1 MFLKRLVL
9 MPLIVIVGACSDD
22 GDGRSGS
29 DLPPSSVPGVYSGVF
44 PCADCPGIATT
55 LWLRPDGRFFY
66 RQHYPEVDDREAMT
80 AYSLGRWTQGD
91 GDSSIRLAGAGP
103 ARTFSRGEEHTLLM
117 QTDSHLEHRLSRDPA
132 APDFLEAIRMTGMM
146 HMQGN
151 GASFTECLAGFV
163 VPVASG
169 REFSR
174 FRHQYRST
182 AEQGRAVY
190 VELQGRFD
198 WAANGE
204 LQSLTIERFITV
216 KDGGSC

>member
-151 GASFTECLAGFV
+151 GASFILAIPAP
-163 VPVASG
+163 VPQ
-169 REFSR
+169 
-174 FRHQYRST
+174 H
-182 AEQGRAVY
+182 GRAGARCLCRTARSLRLGS
-190 VELQGRFD
+190 ERG
-198 WAANGE
+198 AAIADDRALYYRERRGIM
-204 LQSLTIERFITV
+204 LTGV
-216 KDGGSC
+216 